1 MKTNSF
7 SIAARVTVS
16 TLFLMIG
23 LGLIIFML
31 APPRMRSATP
41 ATGTV
46 NAGGPAT
53 AWDGTALGTGSAGG
67 EGTCVEGVSCDT
79 YTLTVGGAAADW
91 AGKRVEVR
99 ISWPTSA
106 DDFDLV
112 IHKGSNAGP
121 IVDTSGNGAGV
132 PEKAHINP
140 ASDGVGV
147 FTVHV
152 IYFASAPGDQYHGT
166 ATPVPLIPPAPPAA
180 PPDTGAKIGYENF
193 EVPGVLTPVTTTTG
207 PTVEW
212 MGRNAGEPS
221 IGNNWNTGVTN
232 FQSDLETLFITFNNS
247 CPANGQTATWVNRAA
262 PTSQVIDSDPIGFT
276 DRLTGRTFAAELSA
290 TSPTC
295 KISYTDDDGVT
306 WVPSPGT
313 LGSGIDHE
321 TIGGGPYHAPVPA
334 GLVYPNA
341 VYYCSQDLVAAF
353 CLRSDDGG
361 VHWGPPVQTYTTECG
376 GLHGHVKV
384 SPVDG
389 TVYLPNNAC
398 GGDGAA
404 VVSEDNGIT
413 WRIRH
418 VSNASIDS
426 TSGASDPAIGIDKA
440 GRVYFAM
447 ANADSAALVAT
458 SNDRGNTWNNI
469 VDVGAAFGLQ
479 NIRYPA
485 AVAGDA
491 GRAAIAFYGSTSAGS
506 ANAASFNGIWHL
518 YVAHTFDGGLTW
530 TTSDVTPAAPMQ
542 RGCIW
547 TGGGANICRNL
558 LDFFDVTIDKQGR
571 VEVGYVNGCAGGN
584 CAQSAPSAVGNAF
597 TATATIARQSSG
609 RRLVAAFDPNSP
621 TAVPG
626 MPFVT
631 QKRIGPF
638 VRLAWSEADTG
649 NSPITSYQILRST
662 ASGAETLLTTVSG
675 ASASFDDVTATDVT
689 KTYFYKVVAINA
701 VGASCGNNEVAAPYV
716 GDTCSGIIIHRND
729 PTHPESTAANANP
742 ALAIDSIAVGEPAST
757 SNFMFT
763 MKVTS
768 LSTVPPNSRWRM
780 VWDSFAS
787 SGQQFYVGMNTD
799 SNGAPS
805 FVYGTVATAVVG
817 LVVGVPQETQGTS
830 TGDSGIALPQ
840 SNFKPDG
847 TITIFVPK
855 AKVGNPKPGD
865 LLGAVNGRTF
875 ADNSNLERSTGL
887 IDHTFVKAQT
897 DGAFPAATYTVAGN
911 GPCGG
916 RLLNIATRLRVQTN
930 DNVSI
935 AGFIVT
941 GTDQKRIIVRGI
953 GPSLSSAGLTGLL
966 QDPFLELHDG
976 TGALIG
982 SNDNWTDNAAEV
994 QGTGIPPT
1002 NNSEAAIV
1010 RTLAPGNYT
1019 AILKGSGGGTG
1030 IGVVEAYD
1038 LDQSVNSQFGN
1049 ISTRGFVDTGDNV
1062 MIGGFIL
1069 GAGRG
1074 TGSARVVVRAMG
1086 PSLSGSNVPNPLQD
1100 PTLELHNAAGTIIAT
1115 NDDWSSDSG
1124 AAQIQANGLAP
1135 GDLRESATL
1144 QTLLPGNYTVIVRG
1158 KNNTTGVGLV
1168 EAYNLQ

>member
-1 MKTNSF
+1 
-7 SIAARVTVS
+7 
-16 TLFLMIG
+16 MIG

-99 ISWPTSA
+99 ISWPTST

-321 TIGGGPYHAPVPA
+321 TIGGGPYRAPVPA

-413 WRIRH
+413 WKIRH
-418 VSNASIDS
+418 VSSASIGS
-426 TSGASDPAIGIDKA
+426 SSGASDPAIGIDKA

-458 SNDRGNTWNNI
+458 SDDRGNTWQNF

-491 GRAAIAFYGSTSAGS
+491 GRAAIAFYGSTTAGS

-530 TTSDVTPAAPMQ
+530 TTSDVTPAAPLQ

-558 LDFFDVTIDKQGR
+558 LDFFDITIDKQGR
-571 VEVGYVNGCAGGN
+571 VQVGYVNGCAGGN
-584 CAQSAPSAVGNAF
+584 CAQASPSATGNAF
-597 TATATIARQSSG
+597 SSTATIARQSSG
-609 RRLVAAFDPNSP
+609 RRLVAAFDPPASP
-621 TAVPG
+621 SVPG
-626 MPFVT
+626 IPFVT
-631 QKRIGPF
+631 QKRTGGF
-638 VRLAWSEADTG
+638 VHLAWSEADTG
-649 NSPITSYQILRST
+649 NSPITSYQIHRGT
-662 ASGAETLLTTVSG
+662 ASGAEALLATVG
-675 ASASFDDVTATDVT
+675 GNATSFDDVSASDPS
-689 KTYFYKVVAINA
+689 KTYFYKVVAVNA
-701 VGASCGNNEVAAPYV
+701 VGSSCGNNETAAPYV

-729 PTHPESTAANANP
+729 PTHPESAAANANP
-742 ALAIDSIAVGEPAST
+742 ALAIDYVAVGEPAST
-757 SNFMFT
+757 SNFMFR

-799 SNGAPS
+799 SSGAPS

-830 TGDSGIALPQ
+830 AGDPGVALAQ
-840 SNFKPDG
+840 SNFQADG

-875 ADNSNLERSTGL
+875 SDNSNLERSTGL

-897 DGAFPAATYTVAGN
+897 DNAYPAATYAVAGN

-941 GTDQKRIIVRGI
+941 GTDQKRVIIRGI
-953 GPSLSSAGLTGLL
+953 GPSLSNLGISGLL

-976 TGALIG
+976 AGALIT

-994 QGTGIPPT
+994 QGTGIPPA

-1038 LDQSVNSQFGN
+1038 LDQTVNSQFGN

-1074 TGSARVVVRAMG
+1074 NGSATVVVRAMG
-1086 PSLSGSNVPNPLQD
+1086 PSLSASNVPNPLQD
-1100 PTLELHNAAGTIIAT
+1100 PTLELHNATGAIIAT
-1115 NDDWSSDSG
+1115 NDDWSNDPG

-1144 QTLLPGNYTVIVRG
+1144 QTLAPGNYTVIVRG